1 MRKNQYIFSSEKL
14 EVLPEGFTS
23 YEFGDYFLYKDKELK
38 CFSAKNG
45 DVEVVVL
52 GIIINPFQPEQSG
65 SNIVDFLVNFETKES
80 FLNELENYSG
90 RYVVFYKNRSDFI
103 ALTDFIAQRNIF
115 YWFDSDKTYLFS
127 CEKLLLDILNLEPVI
142 SDKKLTMLND
152 NVFSK
157 IKQQFLLGEDEWDDR
172 FRKLIPN
179 YYLDLNSKKTESL
192 PVYHLEKLSHEQLI
206 EQSVNILRGTI
217 HGAIIHFDKVYQ
229 ALTAG
234 YDSRLILTAS
244 FPFRENI
251 QYFLFDRNTTS
262 INNDIK
268 IAQRLSKTLGFNFQT
283 IKPKSVSESFKK
295 EFNQEFV
302 IARDLPKHQ
311 NIQYFKN
318 NAPSNSVNITGDGG
332 EIIRSFRSAETFS
345 SIDKLLQSLL
355 YKPFAYNVESLEE
368 WISKSKNFRDQY
380 GLEIGDQFFIEVS
393 MPKWGAKW
401 TLEQDFSGVE
411 ELNPFSNR
419 RLIYS
424 ILLNTKLEERS
435 GPNFKFV
442 RELMEAMVQH
452 STSIVFNPPT
462 WKDKVKKVLKR
473 I

>member
-1 MRKNQYIFSSEKL
+1 MKRNQYIFSSEKL
-14 EVLPEGFTS
+14 EVLPEGFS
-23 YEFGDYFLYKDKELK
+23 SHEYGQFFLYRDENLK
-38 CFSAKNG
+38 SFFAKNG
-45 DVEVVVL
+45 DVEIILL
-52 GIIINPFQPEQSG
+52 GLIINPFQPEQTGQEIANLLVSFDTKQ
-65 SNIVDFLVNFETKES
+65 SFLKELES
-80 FLNELENYSG
+80 FSG
-90 RYVVFYKNRSDFI
+90 RYVVIYKNNFDFI

-115 YWFDSDKTYLFS
+115 YWFNSDKTYLFS

-142 SDKKLTMLND
+142 SDKKMTMLND

-172 FRKLIPN
+172 FKKLIPN
-179 YYLDLNSKKTESL
+179 YYLDLNTKKTKSL
-192 PVYHLEKLSHEQLI
+192 PIYHLENLSHEQLI
-206 EQSVNILRGTI
+206 EQSVNMLRGTI

-244 FPFRENI
+244 FPFKEKI
-251 QYFLFDRNTTS
+251 QYFLFDRSTTNIS
-262 INNDIK
+262 NDIK
-268 IAQRLSKTLGFNFQT
+268 IAKKLSKRLGFDFQT
-283 IKPKSVSESFKK
+283 IKPKFVSESFKK
-295 EFNQEFV
+295 EFDQEFV

-318 NAPSNSVNITGDGG
+318 NAPFNSVNITGDGG
-332 EIIRSFRSAETFS
+332 EMIRSFRSAETFS

-355 YKPFAYNVESLEE
+355 YKPFDYNVESLEQ
-368 WISKSKNFRDQY
+368 WISKSKNYREQY

-424 ILLNTKLEERS
+424 ILLNTELEERS

-442 RELMEAMVQH
+442 RELMETMTPN

-462 WKDKVKKVLKR
+462 WKDRVKKIIYR
-473 I
+473 